1 MVLSLGVIKTTEKR
15 MNLEELDELCS
26 ALEDKGLY
34 REAQVLHEKF
44 IKESQMM
51 MTKPSFSGMLKEYA
65 PTFVKLLSVAP
76 TRVQGKRIPTFA
88 IDDSSDTIALVQDLL
103 MKSSYVK
110 DKNGLKINGVAGPN
124 TLRIM
129 GDLKLLLNKILF
141 DGFAAKFNVK
151 DKTGN
156 ILTVE
161 NFKSF

>member
-1 MVLSLGVIKTTEKR
+1 MVLFLGVIKTTEKR
-15 MNLEELDELCS
+15 MNLRELDELCN

-51 MTKPSFSGMLKEYA
+51 SKPSFSGMLKEFA

-76 TRVQGKRIPTFA
+76 TRVQGGRLPTFA
-88 IDDSSDTIALVQDLL
+88 PDDSSDTIALVQDLL
-103 MKSSYVK
+103 MKSPYLK
-110 DKNGLKINGVAGPN
+110 DKSGLKVNGVAGPN

-129 GDLKLLLNKILF
+129 GDLKLMLNKILF
-141 DGFAAKFNVK
+141 DAFAAKFRIK